1 VTAFFERIT
10 LSPLVYDAARGA
22 DALDTLTNS
31 LRAAADLAP
40 AAALLAEAPKV
51 RALLSATFS
60 GSPYLTSLALRDPS
74 TLAECLLRDPDA
86 HLAEARKGLAEAVAE
101 AQNAREA
108 MALLR
113 RFKHRIALLTGLADL
128 GGVWSTEATLSAM
141 SVAADTVLEQAT
153 AFLFRKA
160 REAGQ
165 MNPQA
170 DASSAVQG
178 YFVIAMGKLGA
189 FELNY
194 SSDIDIIVFYD
205 AARAGLRPDIEP
217 STFFVRLTR
226 ELVRLLQEHTAD
238 GYVFRTDLRLRPD
251 PGATQIALSTD
262 AGHIYYESFG
272 QNWERAAL
280 IKARVAAGDGEAGE
294 EFLHQLAPFIWRK
307 YLDFA
312 AVADIHAMKRRVHA
326 FKGHGAIAV
335 EGHDIKLGRG
345 GIRDIEFFAQTQQ
358 LIAGGRHPELR
369 TRGTIETLD
378 RLASGGWIT
387 PEAARELTGA
397 YLFLRRIENRLQM
410 IGDQQ
415 THIIPD
421 DLTELARVAA
431 LSGFAD
437 TNAFGDGLI
446 AEFKRVEAHYG
457 ALFEKLPESSSA
469 PRLVVQADEAD
480 PAALASLERLGF
492 HNPQAAIAAIRAW
505 QSGRYAATRSGRARE
520 RLTEFL
526 PALLDA
532 FSRTAEPDLAL
543 ATFDKVIAEMP
554 AGVQLFSLLA
564 VNPSLLR
571 LIADIMGT
579 APRLAHIIGRRP
591 RLLDAVLDPGFFG
604 TVPTPAKLKELVGNA
619 LAEAHDYQDALD
631 RARIV
636 GREQGFLI
644 GVRVISGTLSARQ
657 AGAAYAGLAETL
669 IEALAG
675 RVEAELVRQHGRMA
689 GGEAAVVAMG
699 KLGGR
704 EMTAASDLD
713 LIIVYDY
720 AGEGAQSDGAKSL
733 PGPQYYAR
741 FTQRLIAA
749 LSAATVE
756 GSLYQVDMRL
766 RPSGN
771 QGPVA
776 TKLSSFIDYQ
786 KGSAWTWEHLAL
798 TRARALTGPA
808 SLRRKIN
815 ATIGEVLA
823 RPRDRAAVAADLRTM
838 RAKIADEKGV
848 QDIWDLK
855 QVRGGLI
862 DLEFIAQFL
871 QIVSAAEHPEVL
883 DPNTEMTITKLSAAG
898 VLAPGDAEILVPAAR
913 LYHTLTQVL
922 RLCLDKPFTAA
933 DAPRALKDL
942 LARASEMPDFPTL
955 EAMLKDTLAAVH
967 EAFER
972 IVASGNSSPNLR
984 RELVN

>member
-1 VTAFFERIT
+1 MTAFFERIT
-10 LSPLVYDAARGA
+10 ETPLAHDAARGT
-22 DALDTLTNS
+22 DALDTLTKALQS
-31 LRAAADLAP
+31 APDLAP
-40 AAALLAEAPKV
+40 AAKLVAETPKV
-51 RALLSATFS
+51 RELLEATFS
-60 GSPYLTSLALRDPS
+60 ASPYLTSLALRDPAI
-74 TLAECLLRDPDA
+74 LAECLLRDPDA
-86 HLAEARKGLAEAVAE
+86 HLADVQRVLAAAVAG
-101 AQNAREA
+101 AAA
-108 MALLR
+108 AKDVMVFLR
-113 RFKHRIALLTGLADL
+113 RFKQRIALLTGLADL
-128 GGVWSTEATLSAM
+128 GGFWPTEAVVRAM
-141 SVAADTVLEQAT
+141 SAAADAVLEQAT

-165 MNPQA
+165 VRA
-170 DASSAVQG
+170 RDGASSAPG

-189 FELNY
+189 HELNY

-205 AARAGLRPDIEP
+205 AERAGLNLDLEP
-217 STFFVRLTR
+217 STFFVKLTR

-262 AGHIYYESFG
+262 AGLTYYESFG

-280 IKARVAAGDGEAGE
+280 IKARVAAGDRETGEG
-294 EFLHQLAPFIWRK
+294 FLRQLSPFIWRK

-312 AVADIHAMKRRVHA
+312 AVADIHAMKRRVHE

-378 RLASGGWIT
+378 RLARGGWIVR
-387 PEAARELTGA
+387 EAARELTEA

-410 IGDQQ
+410 VGDQQ
-415 THIIPD
+415 THIIPAD
-421 DLTELARVAA
+421 RQELDRVAR

-437 TNAFGDGLI
+437 TNDFGDALI
-446 AEFKRVEAHYG
+446 GAFKRVETHYG
-457 ALFEKLPESSSA
+457 ALFERLPEPPASV
-469 PRLVVQADEAD
+469 PTIVVAADEAD
-480 PAALASLERLGF
+480 PAALAGLERLGF
-492 HNPQAAIAAIRAW
+492 SNPGAAIAAIRAW
-505 QSGRYAATRSGRARE
+505 QSGRYAATRSARAQE

-526 PALLDA
+526 PSLLEA
-532 FSRTAEPDLAL
+532 FGRTAEPDLAL
-543 ATFDKVIAEMP
+543 ATFDKVIAELP

-564 VNPSLLR
+564 ANPSLLR

-579 APRLAHIIGRRP
+579 APRLAAIIGRRP

-604 TVPTPAKLKELVGNA
+604 AVPTRAKLRALVANA
-619 LAEAHDYQDALD
+619 LAEASDYQDALD

-644 GVRVISGTLSARQ
+644 GVRVISGTLSAAQ

-669 IEALAG
+669 IGALAA
-675 RVEAELVRQHGRMA
+675 RVEAELVRQHGRLK
-689 GGEAAVVAMG
+689 GGQAAVVALG

-704 EMTAASDLD
+704 EMTAGSDLD
-713 LIIVYDY
+713 LIVVYDY
-720 AGEGAQSDGAKSL
+720 EGEQAQSDGPRSL
-733 PGPQYYAR
+733 PGSLYYTR

-749 LSAATVE
+749 LSAETAE

-766 RPSGN
+766 RPSGS

-798 TRARALTGPA
+798 TRARVINGPA
-808 SLRRKIN
+808 SLRQTIN
-815 ATIGEVLA
+815 ATIKKVLA
-823 RPRDRAAVAADLRTM
+823 RQRDRASVAADVRAM
-838 RAKIADEKGV
+838 RARIADEKGSA
-848 QDIWDLK
+848 DIWDLK

-871 QIVSAAEHPEVL
+871 QIASANAHPEVL
-883 DPNTEMTITKLSAAG
+883 DQNIELAFSKLSGAG

-922 RLCLDKPFTAA
+922 RLCLD
-933 DAPRALKDL
+933 
-942 LARASEMPDFPTL
+942 
-955 EAMLKDTLAAVH
+955 
-967 EAFER
+967 
-972 IVASGNSSPNLR
+972 
-984 RELVN
+984 

>member
-1 VTAFFERIT
+1 MTAFFERIT
-10 LSPLVYDAARGA
+10 ECPRVYDAARGD
-22 DALDTLTNS
+22 DALESLTKS
-31 LRAAADLAP
+31 LGEAPDLAAARK
-40 AAALLAEAPKV
+40 LLGEAPKL
-51 RALLSATFS
+51 RELLTAIFS
-60 GSPYLTSLALRDPS
+60 CSPYLTSLALRDPA

-86 HLAEARKGLAEAVAE
+86 HLTEARAALAAAVAE
-101 AQNAREA
+101 APGAKEA

-113 RFKHRIALLTGLADL
+113 HFKRRMALLTGLADL
-128 GGVWSTEATLSAM
+128 GGVWPTEATLDAM
-141 SVAADTVLEQAT
+141 SAAADAALEQAT

-165 MNPQA
+165 IAPQTDVLSPA
-170 DASSAVQG
+170 PG
-178 YFVIAMGKLGA
+178 YFIIAMGKLGA

-205 AARAGLRPDIEP
+205 ADRAGLKPEIEP

-262 AGHIYYESFG
+262 AGLIYYEGFG

-280 IKARVAAGDGEAGE
+280 IKARIAAGDIEAGE
-294 EFLHQLAPFIWRK
+294 EFLGQLAPFVWRK

-312 AVADIHAMKRRVHA
+312 AVADIHAMKRRVHE

-369 TRGTIETLD
+369 TRGTIETLK
-378 RLASGGWIT
+378 RLAAGGWIAE
-387 PEAARELTGA
+387 EAASDLTAA

-410 IGDQQ
+410 VGDQQ
-415 THIIPD
+415 THIIPAEQE
-421 DLTELARVAA
+421 ELDRVAR

-437 TNAFGDGLI
+437 TNAFGDALL
-446 AEFKRVEAHYG
+446 AKFKRVEAHYG
-457 ALFEKLPESSSA
+457 ALFEKLPEPPASA
-469 PRLVVQADEAD
+469 PRIVVAADEAD
-480 PAALASLERLGF
+480 PAALAALERLGF
-492 HNPQAAIAAIRAW
+492 GNPQAAIAAIRAW
-505 QSGRYAATRSGRARE
+505 QSGRYVATRSARARE

-526 PALLDA
+526 PSLLDA
-532 FSRTAEPDLAL
+532 FGRTAEPDLAL
-543 ATFDKVIAEMP
+543 ATFDRVIAEMP

-564 VNPSLLR
+564 ANPSLLR

-579 APRLAHIIGRRP
+579 APRLARIIGRRP

-604 TVPTPAKLKELVGNA
+604 AVATPAKLKELVAAA
-619 LAEAHDYQDALD
+619 LAEASDYQDALD
-631 RARIV
+631 RARII
-636 GREQGFLI
+636 GREQAFLV

-669 IEALAG
+669 IEALAEQ
-675 RVEAELVRQHGRMA
+675 VEAELVRTHGRMP
-689 GGEAAVVAMG
+689 GGQAAVIAMG

-704 EMTAASDLD
+704 EMTAGSDLD

-720 AGEGAQSDGAKSL
+720 AGEGAHSDGPRSL
-733 PGPQYYAR
+733 PGPQYYSR

-749 LSAATVE
+749 LSAETAE

-766 RPSGN
+766 RPSGS

-776 TKLSSFIDYQ
+776 TRLSSFTTYQ
-786 KGSAWTWEHLAL
+786 RSSAWTWEHLAL
-798 TRARALTGPA
+798 ARARVVTGPA
-808 SLRRKIN
+808 SLRRQISE
-815 ATIGEVLA
+815 TIREVLS
-823 RPRDRAAVAADLRTM
+823 RPRDRASVAEDVRAM
-838 RAKIADEKGV
+838 RAKIADDKGSSG
-848 QDIWDLK
+848 IWDLK
-855 QVRGGLI
+855 QARGGLI

-871 QIVSAAEHPEVL
+871 AIVSAAKHPEIL
-883 DPNTEMTITKLSAAG
+883 DQNTELALTKLSAAG
-898 VLAPGDAEILVPAAR
+898 VLSPGDAEILVPAAR

-922 RLCLDKPFTAA
+922 RLCLDKPFVAEE
-933 DAPRALKDL
+933 APRALKDL
-942 LARASEMPDFPTL
+942 LARASDMPDFATL
-955 EAMLKDTLAAVH
+955 EATLKDTLEAVH
-967 EAFER
+967 EAFDR
-972 IVASGNSSPNLR
+972 IV
-984 RELVN
+984 V

>member
-1 VTAFFERIT
+1 MTAFFERIT
-10 LSPLVYDAARGA
+10 ETPLAHDAARGT
-22 DALDTLTNS
+22 DALDGLTKA
-31 LRAAADLAP
+31 LARAPDLAP
-40 AAALLAEAPKV
+40 AAKLIAEIPKV
-51 RALLSATFS
+51 RELLGATFS
-60 GSPYLTSLALRDPS
+60 GSPYLTSLALRDPAR
-74 TLAECLLRDPDA
+74 LAESLLRDPDA
-86 HLAEARKGLAEAVAE
+86 HLAEAKRALAASVTKAAAVKDV
-101 AQNAREA
+101 

-113 RFKHRIALLTGLADL
+113 RFKQRIALLTGLADL
-128 GGVWSTEATLSAM
+128 GGVWPTELALHAM
-141 SVAADTVLEQAT
+141 SEAANAVLEQAT

-165 MNPQA
+165 VTTHNN
-170 DASSAVQG
+170 ASPARG
-178 YFVIAMGKLGA
+178 YFVLAMGKLGA
-189 FELNY
+189 HELNY

-205 AARAGLRPDIEP
+205 TERAGLKPDIEP
-217 STFFVRLTR
+217 SPFFVKLTR

-262 AGHIYYESFG
+262 AGLTYYESFG

-280 IKARVAAGDGEAGE
+280 IKARVAAGDREAGE
-294 EFLHQLAPFIWRK
+294 EFLGQLSPFIWRK

-312 AVADIHAMKRRVHA
+312 AVADIHAMKRRVHE

-369 TRGTIETLD
+369 TRGTVQTLE
-378 RLASGGWIT
+378 RLASGGWIAR
-387 PEAARELTGA
+387 EAARELSDA
-397 YLFLRRIENRLQM
+397 YVFLRRIENRLQM

-421 DLTELARVAA
+421 DRGELDRVAR
-431 LSGFAD
+431 LSGFHD
-437 TNAFGDGLI
+437 TNAFGDALI
-446 AEFKRVEAHYG
+446 AAFRQVEAHYG
-457 ALFEKLPESSSA
+457 ALFERLPEPPASA
-469 PRLVVQADEAD
+469 PTIVVAADEAD

-492 HNPQAAIAAIRAW
+492 HNPSGAIAVIRAW
-505 QSGRYAATRSGRARE
+505 QSGRYAATRSERARE

-526 PALLDA
+526 PLLLEA
-532 FSRTAEPDLAL
+532 FGRTAEPDLAL
-543 ATFDKVIAEMP
+543 ATFDRVIAEMP

-564 VNPSLLR
+564 ANPSLLR

-579 APRLAHIIGRRP
+579 APRLARIIGRRP

-604 TVPTPAKLKELVGNA
+604 AVPTPAKLKELVGNA
-619 LAEAHDYQDALD
+619 LAEARDYQDALD

-669 IEALAG
+669 IEALSA
-675 RVEAELVRQHGRMA
+675 RVEEELVRQHGRLP
-689 GGEAAVVAMG
+689 GGQAAVVALG

-720 AGEGAQSDGAKSL
+720 EGNGAQSDGPRSL
-733 PGPQYYAR
+733 PGTQYYTR

-749 LSAATVE
+749 LSAETAE

-776 TKLSSFIDYQ
+776 TRLSSFIDYQ
-786 KGSAWTWEHLAL
+786 SSSAWTWEHLAL
-798 TRARALTGPA
+798 TRASVVTGPA
-808 SLRRKIN
+808 SLRRTVN
-815 ATIGEVLA
+815 ATIKEVLA
-823 RPRDRAAVAADLRTM
+823 RPRDPGLVAADVRTM
-838 RAKIADEKGV
+838 RARIADEKGSAGM
-848 QDIWDLK
+848 WDLK
-855 QVRGGLI
+855 QTRGGLI

-871 QIVSAAEHPEVL
+871 QLVSAAEHADVL
-883 DPNTEMTITKLSAAG
+883 DQNTELALSKLAATG
-898 VLAPGDAEILVPAAR
+898 ALAPGDAEILVPAAR

-922 RLCLDKPFTAA
+922 RLCLDKPFVAA
-933 DAPRALKDL
+933 EAPRALKDL
-942 LARASEMPDFPTL
+942 LARASEMPDFASL
-955 EAMLKDTLAAVH
+955 EASLKDTLQAVR

-972 IVASGNSSPNLR
+972 IVA
-984 RELVN
+984 